1 MSGAGIVGQPR
12 RIIMKSVLAA
22 LVASSLIVG
31 CALPELEEDVTASD
45 TGSGGGGGGTT
56 YQDTTAPAGLNFLI
70 DGGSTTTSR
79 TEVTLELDA
88 SDDVEVTE
96 YYASESSEPPT
107 AKTKGWSK
115 FKRNV
120 EFNLKKGG
128 SLGIHPRTV
137 YVWFKDAA
145 GNISESLSASIS
157 LGVYDTTAPEAISV
171 AIDEGAESTLN
182 STVTLA
188 LEATDDDAVSSY
200 FASESDVAPE
210 SQVDGWQDYESSVS
224 YAFDNSSAGTKNVYV
239 WFKDAAGN
247 VSESV
252 TDAIELRNRV
262 VVSTGA
268 DHTCAVTEDQSVQ
281 CWGADGQ
288 IDVPEGLKAT
298 SLSAGIFHTC
308 AVTEDQSVQCWGN
321 DNHGQ
326 TDVPEGLKATSV
338 GAGYQHTCAV
348 TEDQSVQCWGA
359 GGMNLLNV
367 PEGLKATSLSVGIF
381 HTCAVTED
389 QSVQCWGYDRSGRR
403 GSDSSGPMDVPE
415 GLKATSVGAGEQ
427 HTCATKEDQSVVCW
441 GNSANNRLN
450 VPKSLQ

>member
-1 MSGAGIVGQPR
+1 
-12 RIIMKSVLAA
+12 MKSVLAA

-31 CALPELEEDVTASD
+31 CALPEEEITASD
-45 TGSGGGGGGTT
+45 TGSGGGGGGGTT

-70 DGGSTTTSR
+70 DGGSATTSR

-107 AKTKGWSK
+107 AKTEGWSK

-137 YVWFKDAA
+137 HVWFKDAA

-281 CWGADGQ
+281 CWGA
-288 IDVPEGLKAT
+288 
-298 SLSAGIFHTC
+298 
-308 AVTEDQSVQCWGN
+308 
-321 DNHGQ
+321 
-326 TDVPEGLKATSV
+326 
-338 GAGYQHTCAV
+338 
-348 TEDQSVQCWGA
+348 

>member
-1 MSGAGIVGQPR
+1 
-12 RIIMKSVLAA
+12 MKSVLAA

-31 CALPELEEDVTASD
+31 CALPEEEITASD
-45 TGSGGGGGGTT
+45 TGSGGGGGGGTT

-70 DGGSTTTSR
+70 DGGSATTSR

-137 YVWFKDAA
+137 HVWFKDAA

-188 LEATDDDAVSSY
+188 LEATDNDAVSSY

-210 SQVDGWQDYESSVS
+210 SQIEGWQDYESSVS
-224 YAFDNSSAGTKNVYV
+224 YTFVDQSPGAKTIYV

-247 VSESV
+247 VSEGVTDTIELMEVSAEGVLEWTRQFGTSNGDYGRSV
-252 TDAIELRNRV
+252 TSDSNGNVYVAGHTQGALDNNTNAGDFDLFVVKYDSEGAKQWTQQLGTSNRDYARGITSDSNGNV
-262 VVSTGA
+262 YVTGY
-268 DHTCAVTEDQSVQ
+268 TY
-281 CWGADGQ
+281 GA
-288 IDVPEGLKAT
+288 L
-298 SLSAGIFHTC
+298 
-308 AVTEDQSVQCWGN
+308 
-321 DNHGQ
+321 DNN
-326 TDVPEGLKATSV
+326 TN
-338 GAGYQHTCAV
+338 
-348 TEDQSVQCWGA
+348 A
-359 GGMNLLNV
+359 GG
-367 PEGLKATSLSVGIF
+367 
-381 HTCAVTED
+381 ED
-389 QSVQCWGYDRSGRR
+389 GF
-403 GSDSSGPMDVPE
+403 
-415 GLKATSVGAGEQ
+415 
-427 HTCATKEDQSVVCW
+427 VV
-441 GNSANNRLN
+441 
-450 VPKSLQ
+450 KYK